1 MHDVLAGAV
10 RGAHQVILGGSVL
23 GGLLVLAGMFAA
35 GWRAGVWAAA
45 GTLVGTLAGFVGIGQ
60 GPAAS
65 GLLGYGA
72 LLVTVALGVAFPA
85 RGSRILRI
93 GVPVLAA
100 AVTVPLWWVITAVG
114 VAPYTWPFVLVTWTV
129 LALRSRQWRAGEARH
144 DER

>member
-1 MHDVLAGAV
+1 MPLGSPVHDVLAGAV
-10 RGAHQVILGGSVL
+10 R
-23 GGLLVLAGMFAA
+23 
-35 GWRAGVWAAA
+35 
-45 GTLVGTLAGFVGIGQ
+45 

-100 AVTVPLWWVITAVG
+100 AFTVPLWWVITAVG